1 MITKE
6 QAEAAEKRVA
16 EAEKAIKEDKELI
29 VQYNKQIQEN
39 LYKEFADVINRSGI
53 SPSRV
58 DIVVDRIEVCRDAP
72 GWNGITSPPIIP
84 HFEVVLHCIAFN
96 E

>member
-29 VQYNKQIQEN
+29 AKYSEQIKKN
-39 LYKEFADVINRSGI
+39 LYKEFTDIINRSGI
-53 SPSRV
+53 SPSHSK
-58 DIVVDRIEVCRDAP
+58 IVVDNIEVRRNAP
-72 GWNGITSPPIIP
+72 EYCASQPADP
-84 HFEVVLHCIAFN
+84 HFEVVLNCIAFN

>member
-6 QAEAAEKRVA
+6 QVEVAEKRVA

-29 VQYNKQIQEN
+29 ARYNKQIQEN

-58 DIVVDRIEVCRDAP
+58 NIVVDRIDVHRDAP
-72 GWNGITSPPIIP
+72 GWNGITSPPTIP
-84 HFEVVLHCIAFN
+84 HFEVVLHCIAS
-96 E
+96 EE